1 MCRAFGKRPVQTCF
15 RLSMEVSDTN
25 SIAPSKQEHLL
36 PVKPIPYEYHLG
48 IVALNATHDMIAGVD
63 YVTVRATDYRVKSLN
78 GWSIKSGN
86 RVGEVLDSFG
96 NTSDGQQMIGS
107 GYYLNTETARIDLSP
122 FGLKVDFNP
131 STLQHPF
138 NLITDRAELANSA
151 EVVESKLAE
160 VGLEFDFFGA
170 HLKRLD
176 LAKQHPINGSTPSLT
191 DVWSTLHG
199 TRMKQRNTYP
209 DGFRMGNTQRQVIFY
224 DKTKQLRE
232 AKRLTVDTPEDL
244 VRCEIRWTKS
254 NSIGS
259 TRSGAGVGTL
269 GQLIDTE
276 PEALTE
282 SYNQF
287 LLKQVFRTPD
297 GWQASL
303 DFDTEVDVIRAF
315 RSEHQRGAIDRYI
328 KLEGIEAIVQRFGG
342 LELFGIALARAG
354 YERSTVHRKLAD
366 LRKGIEQKGFLD
378 TRRGEQTTA
387 SKIDH
392 LRAVFCA

>member
-1 MCRAFGKRPVQTCF
+1 
-15 RLSMEVSDTN
+15 
-25 SIAPSKQEHLL
+25 
-36 PVKPIPYEYHLG
+36 
-48 IVALNATHDMIAGVD
+48 
-63 YVTVRATDYRVKSLN
+63 
-78 GWSIKSGN
+78 
-86 RVGEVLDSFG
+86 
-96 NTSDGQQMIGS
+96 
-107 GYYLNTETARIDLSP
+107 ARIDVSP

-151 EVVESKLAE
+151 EVVEAKLAE

-392 LRAVFCA
+392 LRAVFC